1 MNLEEMDALTNRKKK
16 YQITLCSMMQSTE
29 EAAAPADFPSS
40 AKWIS
45 DYVGENSEDTRVQ
58 DEPLVGLHPAE

>member
-45 DYVGENSEDTRVQ
+45 DYGWGKLRRYSSAR
-58 DEPLVGLHPAE
+58 